1 MVKHSEKETTGAYGA
16 DAKKTYFRTM
26 KSIDASDD
34 AQVEKVMSMCGD
46 AVLKGLAVR
55 VVVDTTPGED
65 TSVHALVENLRELP
79 QCHFV

>member
-1 MVKHSEKETTGAYGA
+1 M
-16 DAKKTYFRTM
+16 
-26 KSIDASDD
+26 SDE
-34 AQVEKVMSMCGD
+34 AQVEKVMSMFGD

-55 VVVDTTPGED
+55 VVVDTAPEED

>member
-1 MVKHSEKETTGAYGA
+1 MVQQRNSPGAYGT
-16 DAKKTYFRTM
+16 DEKKTYYRTL

-55 VVVDTTPGED
+55 VVVDTSTEEG
-65 TSVHALVENLRELP
+65 TGVHALVEQLRELP